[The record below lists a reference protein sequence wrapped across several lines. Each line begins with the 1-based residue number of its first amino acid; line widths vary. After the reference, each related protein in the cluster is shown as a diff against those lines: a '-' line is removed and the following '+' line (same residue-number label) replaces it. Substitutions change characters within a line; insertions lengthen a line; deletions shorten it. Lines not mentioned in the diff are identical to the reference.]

1 MTFFFLKRKAVQV
14 FSAVVTSLS
23 RKHIGK
29 PKNQTGEGKKEERGG
44 EGGRISKERIFNLF
58 NILK

>member
-29 PKNQTGEGKKEERGG
+29 PKNQTGEGKKEERGVEREG
-44 EGGRISKERIFNLF
+44 EFQMKEYLIFL
-58 NILK
+58 IY